1 MKTIS
6 AEGLVNMNAQS
17 VQVDTL
23 DGSAPARE
31 PSVSEVQSAHPAEK
45 AADPVAEARPPP
57 LPAEA
62 ERLRASLPAER
73 DDELWS
79 RFRLLLDG
87 FANPAWLKSREGVVI
102 FANAQARLG
111 FGPSL
116 DSVGEIYSKIS
127 DGGNALGVKVYQ
139 HQLEWVKVTIKSH
152 FIPLPVKN
160 DSLYWGARLL
170 VACFSG
176 GEQQLDEQLIKI
188 LLSLLEKPN
197 AGGAQSALHSLTT
210 RQKEIFRRL
219 SINMTYKE
227 IASEMGLAHSTVR
240 VQVAEI
246 RKRLG
251 QIRIPVLRQP
261 GD

>member
-1 MKTIS
+1 MKTNS
-6 AEGLVNMNAQS
+6 AEDLVSMNAQR
-17 VQVDTL
+17 VHVEAL
-23 DGSAPARE
+23 GASALARE
-31 PSVSEVQSAHPAEK
+31 PSVSEVQPANRAGK
-45 AADPVAEARPPP
+45 AADPVAEARPP
-57 LPAEA
+57 LPPEA
-62 ERLRASLPAER
+62 ERLRASLPLER

-79 RFRLLLDG
+79 RFKALLDG
-87 FANPAWLKSREGVVI
+87 FAHPAWLKSREGAVI
-102 FANAQARLG
+102 FSNAQARLG

-116 DSVGEIYSKIS
+116 DSVGEIYSEIG
-127 DGGNALGVKVYQ
+127 DGGNALGVKIYQ

-160 DSLYWGARLL
+160 DSQYWGARLM

-197 AGGAQSALHSLTT
+197 AGGVQSALHSLTT

-251 QIRIPVLRQP
+251 QIRIPVLRQT

>member
-6 AEGLVNMNAQS
+6 AEDLVNMNAKS
-17 VQVDTL
+17 VQVDAI
-23 DGSAPARE
+23 DGSASGRE

-45 AADPVAEARPPP
+45 AADPVAEARPP

-62 ERLRASLPAER
+62 ERLRASLPLER

-87 FANPAWLKSREGVVI
+87 FAHPAWLKSREGVVI

-116 DSVGEIYSKIS
+116 DSVGEIYSETG
-127 DGGNALGVKVYQ
+127 DGGKALGIKVYQ
-139 HQLEWVKVTIKSH
+139 HQLEWVKVTVKSH

-160 DSLYWGARLL
+160 DSQYWGARLL

-197 AGGAQSALHSLTT
+197 AGGAHSALHSLTT

-219 SINMTYKE
+219 SINMSYKE

-251 QIRIPVLRQP
+251 QIRIPVLRQT